1 MDNIYELI
9 YNPDEM
15 DGVYSISLVNDPAIE
30 VMALKFNKEEKVS
43 NIKLAS
49 EDKQILVSPVLIP
62 NQKIYRQDIMGSGEG
77 YVYVTEET
85 IEKLQQNYFKQKFNH
100 NSSIEHQEEQI
111 DGVYIFES
119 WIVEDP
125 ENDKSNALGFEKLPK
140 GTWLVSLKLDD
151 VLWSDYIKTGEVK
164 GISIDAFLQPKKI
177 ENKIELNKEQ
187 MNKSLFKSMFTNAL
201 KKVNFEAE
209 RKEFKISDEL
219 SVFADSLELGQSVYK
234 ADGELM
240 VESEFD
246 YEGKVYKVNAEGK
259 IETIEEINAD
269 DPQLNFEFSEEE
281 IIEMVEE
288 IKEEVIVDYEA
299 QVADLKGRIAELEAK
314 LAVFEVAEAEAIE
327 LSKQKPASQGIRTSL
342 SAQPKPA
349 KGILG
354 AVRSIK

>member
-1 MDNIYELI
+1 MDNLYELI

-62 NQKIYRQDIMGSGEG
+62 DQKIYRNDIMGSGEG

-119 WIVEDP
+119 WIITDN
-125 ENDKSNALGFEKLPK
+125 ENDKSTALGFDLPN
-140 GTWLVSLKLDD
+140 GTWMISMKIEDD
-151 VLWSDYIKTGEVK
+151 NIWEEYIKTGEVK
-164 GISIDAFLQPKKI
+164 GISIDGILKPIKQ

-281 IIEMVEE
+281 IVAMVEE

-299 QVADLKGRIAELEAK
+299 QVAELKGKIAELEAK
-314 LAVFEVAEAEAIE
+314 LAIFETAEVEAVE
-327 LSKQKPASQGIRTSL
+327 MSKQR
-342 SAQPKPA
+342 PA
-349 KGILG
+349 KKGIVTKLSNQAPEKG
-354 AVRSIK
+354 VLAAFRKYSK